1 MSEAARLEQSFDH
14 ADKERFDLAEVAA
27 QATGTDQALT
37 HRNQIRYTGPESGC
51 PMTGSPE
58 LMVQLLDKLVDNAR
72 DFTPLGGLIEVRLEP
87 APAGLTLSVFNQGSS
102 LPEDTTDI
110 FGPFVSLRDGNEKGH
125 LGQGLL
131 IVRLIADFHGARVD
145 AGNTTSDNIRG
156 VRFRVVIPATAA

>member
-27 QATGTDQALT
+27 QATGTYQALT
-37 HRNQIRYTGPESGC
+37 HRNQIRYTGPEHGC

-72 DFTPLGGLIEVRLEP
+72 DFTPLGGLIDVRLEP
-87 APAGLTLSVFNQGSS
+87 TPAGLSLSVFNQGSS
-102 LPEDTTDI
+102 LPENTADI
-110 FGPFVSLRDGNEKGH
+110 FGPFVSLREGSTKGH

-131 IVRLIADFHGARVD
+131 IVRLIAEFHGARVD
-145 AGNTTSDNIRG
+145 AGNTTRDNIRG
-156 VRFRVVIPATAA
+156 VRFRVTIPTVSA